1 MTALAGVH
9 TGAMVASDRPIG
21 VLPGWLCGGSLH
33 GLLRLDP
40 RENTW
45 WDWRYPV
52 DLRPEAD
59 DGGPVVAGWFGR
71 PA

>member
-1 MTALAGVH
+1 MTGLAGVH
-9 TGAMVASDRPIG
+9 TGAMEAPDRPNG
-21 VLPGWLCGGSLH
+21 VLPGWLRGGSPLS
-33 GLLRLDP
+33 RFRADA

-59 DGGPVVAGWFGR
+59 DGGPAVAGWFGR